1 MAVLEQ
7 DYDLRDK
14 EKIMPDLS
22 TVRQTSNND
31 GTENTA
37 SRLPANK
44 KAVSGQG
51 IAGRTRIIN
60 LAKTNMTQAEL
71 DAALQYLQAGDVA
84 GTNDA
89 HTVVGVQPLT
99 ESGVFTSG
107 TTDDVQVAIQ
117 GTGAFTAAS
126 DFGIGS
132 TGVTS
137 SLLAEFSGLQA

>member
-1 MAVLEQ
+1 MA
-7 DYDLRDK
+7 
-14 EKIMPDLS
+14 DLS
-22 TVRQTSNND
+22 NGSSVFQTFNNAGVGVAELGD
-31 GTENTA
+31 
-37 SRLPANK
+37 NK
-44 KAVSGQG
+44 RAESGQG

-71 DAALQYLQAGDVA
+71 DAALLYLAAGDVA

-107 TTDDVQVAIQ
+107 TTDAVQVAIQ

-126 DFGIGS
+126 NFGTGS
-132 TGVTS
+132 TGITS
-137 SLLAEFSGLQA
+137 TLVATFVD

>member
-1 MAVLEQ
+1 MA
-7 DYDLRDK
+7 
-14 EKIMPDLS
+14 DLS
-22 TVRQTSNND
+22 NGSSVFQTYNNA
-31 GTENTA
+31 GTGVAE
-37 SRLPANK
+37 LGDNK
-44 KAVSGQG
+44 KAESGQG

-71 DAALQYLQAGDVA
+71 DAALLYLASGDVA

-99 ESGVFTSG
+99 ESGVFTTG
-107 TTDDVQVAIQ
+107 VTDAVQVAIQ

-126 DFGIGS
+126 DFGTGS

-137 SLLAEFSGLQA
+137 SLIAEFSGISG